1 MEASSLPSKG
11 PFATKS
17 PERLIA
23 ETEDR
28 TEQLKKGVGSLD
40 IVALGI
46 GGTIG
51 TGVFVIIGEAIGD
64 TGPAIILS
72 FVLAGLTC
80 LFSAFSYAELAS
92 AFFLYV
98 SAYT

>member
-1 MEASSLPSKG
+1 MGNGCRLEAGTLLRK

-28 TEQLKKGVGSLD
+28 NEQLKKGVGSLD

-51 TGVFVIIGEAIGD
+51 TGVFVIIGEAIG
-64 TGPAIILS
+64 TPGRRS
-72 FVLAGLTC
+72 S
-80 LFSAFSYAELAS
+80 SASS
-92 AFFLYV
+92 
-98 SAYT
+98 SPG

>member
-1 MEASSLPSKG
+1 MRSSQLGNGCHVEAGTLLRK

-28 TEQLKKGVGSLD
+28 NQQLKKGVGSLD

-46 GGTIG
+46 
-51 TGVFVIIGEAIGD
+51 TG
-64 TGPAIILS
+64 
-72 FVLAGLTC
+72 
-80 LFSAFSYAELAS
+80 
-92 AFFLYV
+92 
-98 SAYT
+98 